1 MASEE
6 KARRPLTSPL
16 VPDLAAVRTFITE
29 MVAKG
34 ALVALID
41 ALLAL
46 LARMRDL
53 NTDLVQQL
61 AQSRRARPH
70 SERTS
75 ALQGELPFA
84 KILPAN
90 DDGGQT
96 AKPDDEKKKTR
107 KQRGPDKD
115 KKHRHGR
122 GTFPA
127 WMERVALRHLVPEGE
142 RTCPHCGGEGT
153 TLCFKHCEKLTVRPV
168 QFIVERVERETIA
181 CSTCHAW
188 VYTVP
193 RGDEVLDRGKLGN
206 ELLVQACVDH
216 FDHAIPWERM
226 ACVARQQGVPLSA
239 NTLAS
244 SVGRL
249 IDLFDPIVSHI
260 TAKVLSSQ
268 YVSFDA
274 TSFRVLDD
282 KHPRGIRTGSLWSIA
297 GDHRYALFFVAPTGH
312 ADHLKERLKGYTL
325 ALAMCDGSPTNNV
338 VEAEDGCGA
347 IRGGCWAH
355 ARRKLVA
362 ALRGGD
368 DRAIPAIELIGAIFH
383 VDAESKRAGERV
395 AQRLL
400 RRQRDSA
407 PLMEKLRAW
416 CEACRG
422 QVEPRCL
429 LGTAVGYLRNQW
441 VRLARFLD
449 YAAMDLTNNE
459 TERDLRRHVLNRKT
473 WFFVGHDDNAR
484 RNAEALTLLTTCHK
498 MGIDPRAYLRDTL
511 RHLLAGEKVLT
522 GMLPESY
529 AARVAAAAAAAAVA

>member
-1 MASEE
+1 
-6 KARRPLTSPL
+6 
-16 VPDLAAVRTFITE
+16 
-29 MVAKG
+29 
-34 ALVALID
+34 
-41 ALLAL
+41 
-46 LARMRDL
+46 MRDL
-53 NTDLVQQL
+53 NTELVQQL
-61 AQSRRARPH
+61 AHGRRARPP
-70 SERTS
+70 SERSS

-84 KILPAN
+84 KVLPAN
-90 DDGGQT
+90 DDNRPP
-96 AKPDDEKKKTR
+96 AKSEDEKKKR
-107 KQRGPDKD
+107 KKKRGPDPE

-122 GTFPA
+122 GTFPE
-127 WMERVALRHLVPEGE
+127 WMERVVARHLVPDGE
-142 RTCPHCGGEGT
+142 RTCPDCGVEGK
-153 TLCFKHCEKLTVRPV
+153 TLGFKRCEKLNVRPV
-168 QFIVERVERETIA
+168 QYVVECDERETIS
-181 CSTCHAW
+181 CPKCREW
-188 VYTVP
+188 VRTAP
-193 RGDEVLDRGKLGN
+193 RDDEVLDRGKLGN

-216 FDHAIPWERM
+216 FDHAIPWDRM

-239 NTLAS
+239 NTLAR

-249 IDLFDPIVSHI
+249 IDLFDPIVAHI

-274 TSFRVLDD
+274 TSYRVLDD
-282 KHPRGIRTGSLWSIA
+282 KHPRGIRTGALWSLA

-312 ADHLKERLKGYTL
+312 ADHLKERLKGYKL
-325 ALAMCDGSPTNNV
+325 SLAMCDGSATNNV
-338 VEAEDGCGA
+338 IEAEDGCGA

-368 DRAIPAIELIGAIFH
+368 ERAIAAIEIIGAIFH
-383 VDAESKRAGERV
+383 VDAQSKRAGESV

-407 PLMEKLRAW
+407 PRMEKLREW
-416 CEACRG
+416 CESCRG
-422 QVEPRCL
+422 QVEPKCL

-441 VRLARFLD
+441 SRLSRFLE

-484 RNAEALTLLTTCHK
+484 RNADALTLLTTCHK

-511 RHLLAGEKVLT
+511 RRLLAGEKDLSV
-522 GMLPESY
+522 MLPESY
-529 AARVAAAAAAAAVA
+529 AARVAAAAAAALAATATAAA